1 MSANRPRVVAWPL
14 FVARI
19 AVVAVF
25 AIMIVITFLQVV
37 FRYVLTAPLPLVGGS
52 GPVLLRM
59 DRVFWGAALGLERG
73 VHLGV
78 DLLVNRMP
86 PGMRRNTAVAS
97 NICIAGFAL
106 IIIYASAPVLQL
118 NAWQHSPALGIQ
130 MSYVYRGH
138 TGFDGADRSDCA
150 PARRASAAKCADVS
164 ECGRRC

>member
-1 MSANRPRVVAWPL
+1 MERSECKPPRVVAWPL

-37 FRYVLTAPLPLVGGS
+37 FRYVLTAPLPWSEEAARYCFVWI
-52 GPVLLRM
+52 
-59 DRVFWGAALGLERG
+59 VFLGAALGLERG

-130 MSYVYRGH
+130 MSYVYVAIPVSMALIALIALLRVVQ
-138 TGFDGADRSDCA
+138 ALRS
-150 PARRASAAKCADVS
+150 VQT
-164 ECGRRC
+164 